1 MSLLSIRNISKA
13 YPGVTAASA
22 VNLDVG
28 AGEIVGLVG
37 KNGAGKSTIIRII
50 AGVENPDTGE
60 ILLNDIPVQFQS
72 AAEATRAGVAVV
84 HQELNDIPT
93 LSVGENILLGL
104 RYPKRFGL
112 IDRRRLRDK
121 ARAALDAIHMDI
133 DIDQAVSNLSIA
145 ERRMIMIARGIAAQA
160 KVMVLD
166 EPTASLS
173 DSEIADLFAV
183 IRRMQEAGVG
193 VVYVSHRLEE
203 ILSLT
208 DRVSVMRDGALVED
222 QRTATL
228 DENSLVSLI
237 SGKAAPPPIEREA
250 CQASQSDELAIEVS
264 GIVPLPGR
272 PAISLRAHH
281 GEVIGLAGLAGAGR
295 TEILRQIMGADA
307 NPQIRHKI
315 KGKDVAIRS
324 PQDAWKQGIALV
336 PEDRRTQ
343 GAILPFSVAHNVT
356 IASLRQ
362 VRSWKRVAWP
372 SKTSELT
379 VANRFMGKLK
389 IKAASPETRIG
400 TLSGGNQQKAILAR
414 CLTAHAE
421 ILLLDEPTHGVD
433 VDAKDEIYRLIRR
446 LAAQGHA
453 IIIVSSELKELAGLV
468 DKALVLREGHHIAT
482 LEGSQITEDEILNRC
497 FSSGAG

>member
-60 ILLNDIPVQFQS
+60 ILLNDIPVQFHS

-104 RYPKRFGL
+104 RYPKHFGL
-112 IDRRRLRDK
+112 IDRRRLREK
-121 ARAALDAIHMDI
+121 ARAALDAIHMDV
-133 DIDQAVSNLSIA
+133 DIDQPVSKLSVA

-166 EPTASLS
+166 EPTASLT
-173 DSEIADLFAV
+173 DSEIIDLFAV
-183 IRRMQEAGVG
+183 IRRMQKAGVG
-193 VVYVSHRLEE
+193 IVYVSHRLEE
-203 ILSLT
+203 ILDLT

-222 QRTATL
+222 QRTAIL

-237 SGKAAPPPIEREA
+237 SGKAAPPSFERKA
-250 CQASQSDELAIEVS
+250 RQSPRDGELAIEVS
-264 GIVPLPGR
+264 GIIPLPGR
-272 PAISLRAHH
+272 PAISLRVHR

-295 TEILRQIMGADA
+295 TEILRQIMGADS

-324 PQDAWKQGIALV
+324 PRDAWKHGIALV

-356 IASLRQ
+356 IASLGQ
-362 VRSWKRVAWP
+362 VRSWQRVAWP

-389 IKAASPETRIG
+389 IKAPSPETLIG
-400 TLSGGNQQKAILAR
+400 TLSGGNQQKAVLAR
-414 CLTAHAE
+414 CLTAQAD

-433 VDAKDEIYRLIRR
+433 VDAKEEIYRLIRE

-482 LEGSQITEDEILNRC
+482 LAGSQVTEDEILNRC
-497 FSSGAG
+497 FSSGAA